1 MDQTSKNIVKLK
13 AKQHVE
19 TDKIM
24 WIEKAIIN
32 HELSRSQK
40 CWKSVSNPNWNR
52 MSIKFDASVLRID
65 FVFTRYASIA
75 MIELSCQPGSGM
87 FKTPLY

>member
-1 MDQTSKNIVKLK
+1 MANFANPTVGSNYTDFPAEIRASVNAALQQLSVGSHTNIP
-13 AKQHVE
+13 
-19 TDKIM
+19 TGT
-24 WIEKAIIN
+24 
-32 HELSRSQK
+32 
-40 CWKSVSNPNWNR
+40 
-52 MSIKFDASVLRID
+52 IKFDASVLRID